1 MINMNPLV
9 ITYNPAK
16 QKVIF
21 YNTHTAHIH
30 NAININTTNIHA
42 VDKETVSNSKYL
54 MGTSVK

>member
-9 ITYNPAK
+9 ITFNPAK

-30 NAININTTNIHA
+30 QAITSNTTNIHA
-42 VDKETVSNSKYL
+42 VDKEYSQQLKIPHGY
-54 MGTSVK
+54 